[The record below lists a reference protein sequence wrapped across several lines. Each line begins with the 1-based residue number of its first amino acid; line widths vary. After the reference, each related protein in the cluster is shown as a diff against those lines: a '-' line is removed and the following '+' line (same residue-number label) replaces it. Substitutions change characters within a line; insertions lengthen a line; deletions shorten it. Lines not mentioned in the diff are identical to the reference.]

1 MAYEYQR
8 GGQGDYREM
17 KISTHHLTADQVLSV
32 KSFAPRSLSACAAL
46 PALRHPRG
54 VVFSCLCLSTQ
65 TEVHAQVEHFREAFN
80 LFDTDGGGSIDI
92 EELGSCLRSLGQVT
106 HAENEDLPRA
116 SLSAVVLTA
125 GADQRGPDPHALH
138 RT

>member
-1 MAYEYQR
+1 MCCYASFVEA
-8 GGQGDYREM
+8 
-17 KISTHHLTADQVLSV
+17 ST
-32 KSFAPRSLSACAAL
+32 
-46 PALRHPRG
+46 G
-54 VVFSCLCLSTQ
+54 VVFSCLCLSTH

-116 SLSAVVLTA
+116 SL
-125 GADQRGPDPHALH
+125 
-138 RT
+138 

>member
-1 MAYEYQR
+1 MKQARGVDARNTHIVRQESMAYEYQR
-8 GGQGDYREM
+8 GGQEDYREM

-32 KSFAPRSLSACAAL
+32 SQKLRTPQLERMCCYASFVEAST
-46 PALRHPRG
+46 G
-54 VVFSCLCLSTQ
+54 VVFSCLCLSPH

-116 SLSAVVLTA
+116 SL
-125 GADQRGPDPHALH
+125 
-138 RT
+138 